1 MMQNDCK
8 RFLLDEDEKRIFSRE
23 VLEQAAMMV
32 AQGKKI
38 PLKKDVP
45 FKLFLSNNTPASQA
59 CLRFM
64 LSAMTGR
71 TVTEATVTNPELLP
85 DFVGA
90 KKPRM
95 DINCTFDGGQR
106 ADIELQL
113 APDGDDQAVRALY
126 YACKLFSGALKEG
139 ELYKAAPFVYQIFLV
154 DFDIFQDGEF
164 FHHVMPSFRD
174 GTVFSE
180 RLQIRFF
187 NLKVPG
193 TVPADLQKAADWC
206 KFIAG
211 TDRPE
216 VLRELGKNSGW
227 QEEFTMAMHAYN
239 EVSEEERAWAYHLS
253 LDRAETDYNNGLL
266 LSEQRGFEQGKAVG
280 RAEGLSEGREKGL
293 AEGRAD
299 GAKSAK
305 LTAARN
311 LLQMKLGTVE
321 QIAQAQG
328 LPLSEVER
336 LAAELAR

>member
-1 MMQNDCK
+1 MVFNS
-8 RFLLDEDEKRIFSRE
+8 FIPSISFYIITAGRIF
-23 VLEQAAMMV
+23 
-32 AQGKKI
+32 
-38 PLKKDVP
+38 
-45 FKLFLSNNTPASQA
+45 
-59 CLRFM
+59 
-64 LSAMTGR
+64 
-71 TVTEATVTNPELLP
+71 
-85 DFVGA
+85 
-90 KKPRM
+90 
-95 DINCTFDGGQR
+95 
-106 ADIELQL
+106 
-113 APDGDDQAVRALY
+113 
-126 YACKLFSGALKEG
+126 
-139 ELYKAAPFVYQIFLV
+139 
-154 DFDIFQDGEF
+154 
-164 FHHVMPSFRD
+164 D

-216 VLRELGKNSGW
+216 VLRELGKNSSW

-328 LPLSEVER
+328 LPLPKWNGLQRNLHGNTGQEADAS
-336 LAAELAR
+336 